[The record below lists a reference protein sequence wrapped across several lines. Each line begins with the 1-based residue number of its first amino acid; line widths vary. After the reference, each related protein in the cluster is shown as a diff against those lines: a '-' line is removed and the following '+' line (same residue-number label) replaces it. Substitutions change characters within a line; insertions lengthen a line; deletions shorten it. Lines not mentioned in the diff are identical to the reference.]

1 MKANFEDIKNTF
13 DMLIQRNHVGT
24 KYSYMYLA
32 ILLTILVQHLFQHIQ
47 TCFFIEKYLDFFYA

>member
-32 ILLTILVQHLFQHIQ
+32 ILLTILVQHLFQLIQ
-47 TCFFIEKYLDFFYA
+47 TCFESRNI